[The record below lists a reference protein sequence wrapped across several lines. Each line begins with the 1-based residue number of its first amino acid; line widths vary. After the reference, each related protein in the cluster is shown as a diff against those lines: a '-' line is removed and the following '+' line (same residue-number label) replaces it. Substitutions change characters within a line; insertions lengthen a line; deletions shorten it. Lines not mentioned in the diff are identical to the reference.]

1 MPSDAGAIP
10 IAIFLPAAGP
20 TRAERWLAGAR
31 AAAGEDLL
39 QNLRTAGYGP
49 CSIVAAEQADRD
61 RFQAL
66 GALPLSEGPQPFHF
80 GRTLARLVEERGFT
94 HLAYFGGASAPLASA
109 ELLMSWRAQVSG
121 LPPGGALV
129 NNLHSTD
136 WAILRDAR
144 RLVPLADRLPTDNSM
159 GWVLKAE
166 SGAVVE
172 EPPPTTASRTD
183 FDTPSDL
190 ALILGHPA
198 LGSQLR
204 QALHPFPEELRRKVE
219 RLAAVLRTPAASVAL
234 LGRVSENA
242 WLELNRRTQV
252 WARVYA
258 EERGMRASG
267 RQERG
272 EVRSLIADMLET
284 SGPAGFIQRLE
295 SMVKAV
301 VWDTRVWMA
310 QRTDKWPKAGDRMA
324 ADLGWVDDVEDEALR
339 QLTKAIEAAQIPIV
353 TGGHG
358 VVSGSLLAFLESL
371 FQEASR

>member
-1 MPSDAGAIP
+1 
-10 IAIFLPAAGP
+10 
-20 TRAERWLAGAR
+20 
-31 AAAGEDLL
+31 
-39 QNLRTAGYGP
+39 
-49 CSIVAAEQADRD
+49 VAAEKADRD
-61 RFQAL
+61 RFEAL
-66 GALPLSEGPQPFHF
+66 GALPLPEAPQPFHF

-109 ELLMSWRAQVSG
+109 ELLLSWRAQAG
-121 LPPGGALV
+121 DLPQGGALV

-136 WAILRDAR
+136 WAILSDAR
-144 RLVPLADRLPTDNSM
+144 RLVPLADRLPTDNSI
-159 GWVLKAE
+159 GWVLE
-166 SGAVVE
+166 VEGGAVVE

-204 QALHPFPEELRRKVE
+204 KALHPFPEGLQRKVD

-242 WLELNRRTQV
+242 WRELNRRTQV

-267 RQERG
+267 RQQRG
-272 EVRSLIADMLET
+272 EVRSLIADMLEAW
-284 SGPAGFIQRLE
+284 GPAGFIQRLE
-295 SMVKAV
+295 SMVQAV

-310 QRTDKWPKAGDRMA
+310 RRTDTWPKAADRMA
-324 ADLGWVDDVEDEALR
+324 ADLGWVEDVEDEALR
-339 QLTKAIEAAQIPIV
+339 QLTEAIEAAQIPIV

-358 VVSGSLLAFLESL
+358 VVSGSLLAFLETL
-371 FQEASR
+371 FPGTRC